1 MRLGGATPLGSWGY
15 IEAFKEMIEQGIF
28 DNIDDIVVCLATGGT
43 GCGLMIANYMTG
55 SKIKLHGVCVK
66 ARFDRLVNLL
76 DDEIEKVGLKDEH
89 GSPLCSS
96 ELIDHFEHIQAI
108 TQDDMKYL
116 IEVSTQTGIVLDT
129 TFTLPAMVGMM
140 REMRENPGR
149 FKGHRVL
156 FIHTGGLY
164 EMQSV
169 EMDEM
174 LLATPETNRVYTIDN
189 FIDI

>member
-1 MRLGGATPLGSWGY
+1 L
-15 IEAFKEMIEQGIF
+15 
-28 DNIDDIVVCLATGGT
+28 IV
-43 GCGLMIANYMTG
+43 
-55 SKIKLHGVCVK
+55 
-66 ARFDRLVNLL
+66 
-76 DDEIEKVGLKDEH
+76 E
-89 GSPLCSS
+89 
-96 ELIDHFEHIQAI
+96 
-108 TQDDMKYL
+108 YL